1 MFHRFGPDVAQNL
14 HFYCVLRPQ
23 GGCPGDPKLE
33 REAKMTQNKEKLS
46 FTSFGKDFQPKKV
59 ISTCKIEGF
68 DFCKKHQTL

>member
-59 ISTCKIEGF
+59 ISICKIGGF